1 MSLSGNLRKRRG
13 SWSSLSR
20 APHTTAGAEPQAP
33 ARAALPAQDYRISPL
48 LALLAGNCYTEGI
61 ERFPPYRQAQL
72 ADQAEATR
80 KEHTVSDEPRRRISR
95 RAFMRG
101 AAILGG
107 TLVAGGIGY
116 RSLHN
121 HLGRDFRPERATAYL
136 DRIQPSDSPA
146 ALPNIII
153 ILLDDLGYGDLD
165 APTINTPNLERMA
178 AEGVRLTSFC
188 ASAALCSPSRA
199 GLLTGRYPVRTH
211 ITNPLYPTGHPMNLL
226 MDVLGRYAYSVTGI
240 PEDEILLPEVLSRR
254 GYRTGMVGKWHLGD
268 KPGHRPNDRGFD
280 SFYGVLYSNDERPY
294 AIYRDQE
301 IAVEDPAD
309 QNLLTRDFTHEAQ
322 AFIRE
327 NRGGPFFLYLAHPM
341 PHEPMHASEDFR
353 GQSQAGLYG
362 DTVEELDWGVGEVLR
377 TLKEQSLDQNTLV
390 VFTSDNGPWW
400 QGNPGFTRGRKML
413 TFEGGFRVPFIARWP
428 GVIPAGTLSDEMS
441 MNFDLFPTCLQLAGV
456 PLPTDRIIDGED
468 ILPVLTGMSP
478 SPHDT
483 LYFYDTRTLLAVRR
497 QQWKYHR
504 RFRTDNAGYWP
515 LQQGPFLFDLKAD
528 PNESYSL
535 IESRPETAAE
545 LASMLDAWDA
555 RMEANLRGWIS

>member
-1 MSLSGNLRKRRG
+1 M
-13 SWSSLSR
+13 
-20 APHTTAGAEPQAP
+20 
-33 ARAALPAQDYRISPL
+33 
-48 LALLAGNCYTEGI
+48 
-61 ERFPPYRQAQL
+61 
-72 ADQAEATR
+72 
-80 KEHTVSDEPRRRISR
+80 SDEPRRRISR

-240 PEDEILLPEVLSRR
+240 PEDEILLPEVLCRR

-362 DTVEELDWGVGEVLR
+362 DTVEELDWGIGEVLR
-377 TLKEQSLDQNTLV
+377 TLKEQSVDQNTLV
-390 VFTSDNGPWW
+390 VLTSDNGPWW